1 MKLFEILPE
10 RFFQL
15 FTGKNRQVYAEAL
28 LLLYEQHHLNRFGIE
43 YDLMR
48 DLFQELIESQ
58 RELGYSFEAEEDQ
71 AETETGEGT
80 GNGSGD
86 IKLRETEW
94 NESDLFR
101 SQANSVLRR
110 LKNLGWL
117 DVEIRDNFKQ
127 YIVLPHYASRILQV
141 LKELCEER
149 TVEFQRFAFVTY
161 QILTSDEAKRRPAFA
176 MIEAEKTTEQFVH
189 ELTILANNMK
199 HHAEQVAAKTSL
211 QEVLDHHFD
220 EYKTKIVDRSYHR
233 LKTSD
238 HVSRYRHQIL
248 DRVQVWLIDE
258 EFFQQAIEDGLRS
271 EFFTTREEAEFKLRS
286 ALLTIEEVYREL
298 DEVFNRIDLRHNQ
311 YLRASF
317 DRARYLS
324 QHSQGLDQRLAEI
337 LDWLSERGKREASG
351 IDKMIGPE
359 GLHFLTIS
367 QLSDSSLLPARKKR
381 APLEPADYEVLEI
394 PEELK
399 NKLREKSL
407 AQMRQSISRD
417 KVRAYVLDRL
427 GERDEMG
434 ITELAPHNLEEF
446 LYLTYVYLYGYDGET
461 GYILDRRNNRLLD
474 VGGYRFNDRQ
484 IRRFQPKKGG
494 AGRVRRS
501 K

>member
-28 LLLYEQHHLNRFGIE
+28 LLLYEQYNSNRFGIE

-48 DLFQELIESQ
+48 ALFQELIETQ
-58 RELGYSFEAEEDQ
+58 QELGYAFDAEEDQ
-71 AETETGEGT
+71 VDTGASPLSEPDLG
-80 GNGSGD
+80 
-86 IKLRETEW
+86 EM
-94 NESDLFR
+94 DLFR
-101 SQANSVLRR
+101 AQANTILRR

-117 DVEIRDNFKQ
+117 EVETRDNFKQ
-127 YIVLPHYASRILQV
+127 YIVLPHYSSRILQV

-161 QILTSDEAKRRPAFA
+161 QLLTSEEAKRRPAFA
-176 MIEAEKTTEQFVH
+176 MIEAEKMTEQFIG
-189 ELTILANNMK
+189 ELTILVNNMK
-199 HHAEQVAAKTSL
+199 HHAEQVAAKASL

-248 DRVQVWLIDE
+248 DCVQTWLMDSA
-258 EFFQQAIEDGLRS
+258 FFQEAIEDGLRS
-271 EFFTTREEAEFKLRS
+271 EFFTTRADAEYKLRA

-311 YLRASF
+311 YLRASY

-324 QHSQGLDQRLAEI
+324 QHSQGVDQRLAGI
-337 LDWLSERGKREASG
+337 LDWLSARSRQEDRAV
-351 IDKMIGPE
+351 DKILGPE

-367 QLSDSSLLPARKKR
+367 QLLDSSLLPARKKR
-381 APLEPADYEVLEI
+381 APLQPADYEVLEI
-394 PEELK
+394 PEGLK
-399 NKLREKSL
+399 HQLREKSL
-407 AQMRQSISRD
+407 AKMRRSLSRD
-417 KVRAYVLDRL
+417 KVRSYVLERL
-427 GERDEMG
+427 GQREEMG
-434 ITELAPHNLEEF
+434 ISELAPQTLEEF

-461 GYILDRRNNRLLD
+461 GYILDRSNKRILD
-474 VGGYRFNDRQ
+474 IGGYRFYDRQ
-484 IRRFQPKKGG
+484 VRRVQSRKGG
-494 AGRVRRS
+494 SRRVRNPQ
-501 K
+501 